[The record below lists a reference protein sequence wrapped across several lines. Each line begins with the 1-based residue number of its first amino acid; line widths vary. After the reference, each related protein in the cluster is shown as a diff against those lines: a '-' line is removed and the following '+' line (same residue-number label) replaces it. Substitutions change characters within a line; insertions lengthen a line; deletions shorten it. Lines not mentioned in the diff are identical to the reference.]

1 VPHFPTPS
9 TKSAEFYRRHVL
21 LPEMREIRILVLHP
35 GLQGTAIEIS
45 VYRLDLD
52 DPDRWRYAALSYTW
66 GDPTITKQIL
76 VEGESFNVTTNL
88 FGALQHVRS
97 TEEAITIWVDAIC
110 INQGDNAEKSG
121 QVALMD
127 EIYKQCEKVYI
138 CLGCPAD
145 PRSVKSS
152 PFAIVEHFRDDKH
165 FFELPGYRRD
175 EHTGLWICDW
185 DNSDFKDLW
194 ASHYPAAT
202 SLWWTRAWTAQE
214 TILPSQVVVMYGNWN
229 IPWSALVTCVANR
242 ARHLND
248 YGNTCCGQAYQA
260 VGRDRISPFS
270 QMLGF
275 VTILEHLRQRT
286 GYIKTFC
293 DVSRVFANRQCKD
306 PRDKIYSL
314 LSFIPPRQRARLR
327 PDYSKPVADVYINA
341 FANMLEEADMSP
353 FCLLGEG
360 FNSTG
365 LDLPSW
371 VRDFSKVVDVT
382 SQTRRAFEAYPLFN
396 ACGGRSGKV
405 NIVNL
410 NHLQMKGIK
419 VDKVKAKGRVVGA
432 YSADGQHLKKVLDD
446 WCRTCWESGIGVT
459 DDGRDE
465 AFARVLCGEVI
476 DGRERGKGQ

>member
-1 VPHFPTPS
+1 MSCCVERKVSQASTAGKKLGSSVRGSRVPHFPTPS
-9 TKSAEFYRRHVL
+9 TKSAEFYRRQVL

-88 FGALQHVRS
+88 FDALQHVRS

-138 CLGCPAD
+138 WLGCPAD

-175 EHTGLWICDW
+175 QHTGLWICDW

-202 SLWWTRAWTAQE
+202 SLWWRGPGLRRRPYSHPRSWSCTA
-214 TILPSQVVVMYGNWN
+214 IGISLGAR
-229 IPWSALVTCVANR
+229 WSPV
-242 ARHLND
+242 
-248 YGNTCCGQAYQA
+248 
-260 VGRDRISPFS
+260 
-270 QMLGF
+270 
-275 VTILEHLRQRT
+275 
-286 GYIKTFC
+286 
-293 DVSRVFANRQCKD
+293 
-306 PRDKIYSL
+306 L
-314 LSFIPPRQRARLR
+314 L
-327 PDYSKPVADVYINA
+327 
-341 FANMLEEADMSP
+341 
-353 FCLLGEG
+353 
-360 FNSTG
+360 T
-365 LDLPSW
+365 
-371 VRDFSKVVDVT
+371 
-382 SQTRRAFEAYPLFN
+382 
-396 ACGGRSGKV
+396 
-405 NIVNL
+405 
-410 NHLQMKGIK
+410 
-419 VDKVKAKGRVVGA
+419 
-432 YSADGQHLKKVLDD
+432 
-446 WCRTCWESGIGVT
+446 
-459 DDGRDE
+459 
-465 AFARVLCGEVI
+465 
-476 DGRERGKGQ
+476 ERGI